1 MKQRFYREEMDMT
14 KDIFVFIES
23 KDGAVRKTSF
33 ELMSKAKEIAERS
46 GSSTYA
52 VIVGHSVRQSAEEL
66 RAWADRVIFVDKE
79 SLKEY
84 RWDSYTGIME
94 ALIKKYEPN
103 MVFGAS
109 TLTGKDLFARLAA
122 RLDVPIVS
130 DAIGIDFEGENPRV
144 KKPLFGG
151 KIISWMGL
159 GSSETALI
167 TFRPNTFSI
176 EKRALAGEIIEETL
190 EILEDSRMHIIGV
203 SKADMKKVDLQEAD
217 FIICGGRGMKAP
229 ECFQMLEEV
238 ADVMG
243 GRVGATR
250 AVVDAKWRDYD
261 DQVGKSG
268 KTVSPKLYIGCGIS
282 GALHHTMGMDTSKV
296 IVAVNKDPN
305 APIFQ
310 YADYGI
316 VDDLFDIVPILK
328 EELRRTKEEI

>member
-1 MKQRFYREEMDMT
+1 M
-14 KDIFVFIES
+14 
-23 KDGAVRKTSF
+23 
-33 ELMSKAKEIAERS
+33 
-46 GSSTYA
+46 
-52 VIVGHSVRQSAEEL
+52 RQPAEEL
-66 RAWADRVIFVDKE
+66 KTWADKVVVVDKG

-94 ALIKKYEPN
+94 SLVKKYQPKI
-103 MVFGAS
+103 VFGAS

-122 RLDVPIVS
+122 RLDAPVVS
-130 DAIGIDFEGENPRV
+130 DAIGIAFEGENPRI

-151 KIISWMGL
+151 RVISWMGL
-159 GSSETALI
+159 ATAETALV
-167 TFRPNTFSI
+167 TFRPNTFSV
-176 EKRALAGEIIEETL
+176 ERRALAGELIEEAVEAAEDPRINTL
-190 EILEDSRMHIIGV
+190 GV
-203 SKADMKKVDLQEAD
+203 HKAGLKKVDLQEAD

-229 ECFQMLEEV
+229 ECFRMLEEV
-238 ADVMG
+238 ADIMG
-243 GRVGATR
+243 GRVGASR

-268 KTVSPKLYIGCGIS
+268 KTVSPRLYIGCGVS

-316 VDDLFDIVPILK
+316 VDDLFEILPVLK
-328 EELRRTKEEI
+328 EELIRTRQEV